1 MLYAGA
7 QTHIAGMVRG
17 HDRTRFEPYILCLQE
32 KGPLGED
39 LAGEGITVMEY
50 SLKRLYAWQAARS
63 YPRYVS
69 FLKRKKIDIVNA
81 HLFAAQMYGIPG
93 ARMASV
99 PLVVAGRHGAGA
111 YWTEPRYLRVRK
123 VTNALSHVQIA
134 VSRAVKDFV
143 AAEGVS
149 PAKIR
154 VVYNGIDT
162 ERFSPAA
169 KPADT
174 DGRGGFTVGYVG
186 NLTRIKQVDVLL
198 RAVARLAPAFPGLRV
213 KIVGKGPGTGLA
225 EKEGRTDQYLKS
237 LTSELGLADR
247 VTFMAPRREIE
258 EQMRSM
264 DAFVLPSASEGMSNA
279 ILEAMAVGL
288 PVIAGD
294 VGGNPEAIRHGRT
307 GYLFPSRD
315 DGTLADLLRELIRND
330 AMRLAM
336 GRAARERVVE
346 LFTERRMVEEMER
359 VYVEE
364 LGKRRR

>member
-1 MLYAGA
+1 M
-7 QTHIAGMVRG
+7 
-17 HDRTRFEPYILCLQE
+17 
-32 KGPLGED
+32 
-39 LAGEGITVMEY
+39 
-50 SLKRLYAWQAARS
+50 
-63 YPRYVS
+63 
-69 FLKRKKIDIVNA
+69 
-81 HLFAAQMYGIPG
+81 
-93 ARMASV
+93 
-99 PLVVAGRHGAGA
+99 
-111 YWTEPRYLRVRK
+111 
-123 VTNALSHVQIA
+123 
-134 VSRAVKDFV
+134 
-143 AAEGVS
+143 
-149 PAKIR
+149 
-154 VVYNGIDT
+154 
-162 ERFSPAA
+162 
-169 KPADT
+169 
-174 DGRGGFTVGYVG
+174 GYVG